1 MTVKTIL
8 LKLAGPMQSYGTNSS
23 FETRH
28 TDYYPSKSSV
38 VGMLAAANGC
48 RRDELQT
55 DLNLKQ
61 WQTLQF
67 AVRIDQKGQ
76 LHSDYHTAHKY
87 KPNGLLER
95 TYVTR
100 RYYLEDYVFIVALTH
115 PDSAV
120 INNLE
125 IALRSPYFQP
135 FMGRRSLPVPADFLL
150 GTTDSDALSS
160 LREYPWQAKA
170 WYARRLYREKATVS
184 LEVYADAGLLPDSR
198 KHMRRDRV
206 ITFSQTGRKFAYR
219 YEAQTRVALSN
230 PYCEIVPIDEHDAF
244 AEIGG

>member
-1 MTVKTIL
+1 MKTIL
-8 LKLAGPMQSYGTNSS
+8 LKLGGPMQSYGTNSS

-28 TDYYPSKSSV
+28 TDDYPSKSAII
-38 VGMLAAANGC
+38 GLLAAASGY
-48 RRDELQT
+48 RRDEPQTALQ
-55 DLNLKQ
+55 LEQ

-76 LHSDYHTAHKY
+76 MHADYHTAHKY
-87 KPNGLLER
+87 KPDGSPER
-95 TYVTR
+95 TYVTQ
-100 RYYLEDYVFIVALTH
+100 RYYLEDYIFTVALSH
-115 PDSAV
+115 ENPEF
-120 INNLE
+120 INHIE
-125 IALRSPYFQP
+125 TALRAPCFQL
-135 FMGRRSLPVPADFLL
+135 FMGRRSLPVPADFVL
-150 GTTDSDALSS
+150 GTTDSDALMS
-160 LREYPWQAKA
+160 LREYPWQARP